1 MNVRRAARDLGII
14 VAVFVLGYILSAL
27 WISPAPLLG
36 GNSHA
41 VPPLL
46 GRPEREARN
55 QLTALGFR
63 PRVNGTQAHPTLP
76 PGAVIWQDPP
86 PGVVLAPNGIV
97 TLTLSAGAASVSIP
111 DVTGLDTATAQ
122 HILRAAG
129 VRAGDV
135 MTIGAGGQQ
144 EGGIV
149 IVTRPGVG
157 AIRPRGSQVDL
168 VVSRGADRAP
178 APYTPLEPTP

>member
-1 MNVRRAARDLGII
+1 VNVRRTLRDLGF
-14 VAVFVLGYILSAL
+14 VAAVFVLGYILSAL
-27 WISPAPLLG
+27 WISPAPLVS

-46 GRPEREARN
+46 GHPEREART

-76 PGAVIWQDPP
+76 PGTVIWQDPP

-97 TLTLSAGAASVSIP
+97 TLTLSSGPASVPVP
-111 DVTGLDTATAQ
+111 DITGLDTATARR
-122 HILRAAG
+122 ILRAAG
-129 VRAGDV
+129 VRTGDI
-135 MTIGAGGQQ
+135 MTIGSGQR

-168 VVSRGADRAP
+168 IVSRGAEPVPEP
-178 APYTPLEPTP
+178 AP